1 MLSSKARFIRIN
13 PFAKGKIIFFDKK
26 KSKLFYLQSRDEGDS
41 SVLDTIFPKYV
52 YRLDGMMRTD
62 DIYANF
68 KNIISLGRRPLIVD
82 CGANIG
88 ASSYFFAD
96 EFPEAIV
103 VGVELESNNAK
114 LAQKNNAKKNNVEI
128 LHAAIGSESG
138 TVEIDNLEGVN
149 NDSFRV
155 NQNLKSGN
163 NSVEMITVSDIKKLY
178 PETIPFIIKIDIEG
192 FEGEL
197 FSRNTQWVKDFYLIT
212 MELHD
217 WMLPKE
223 ATSKNFFK
231 EHSKENRDCYL
242 KGDMVFSIKN

>member
-1 MLSSKARFIRIN
+1 MKKFTRSISRAFRNIFRTIRDVLSSKARFIRIN

-68 KNIISLGRRPLIVD
+68 KDIISSGRRPLIVD

-114 LAQKNNAKKNNVEI
+114 LAQKNNAKKIMLRSYMLQLVQ
-128 LHAAIGSESG
+128 
-138 TVEIDNLEGVN
+138 
-149 NDSFRV
+149 RV
-155 NQNLKSGN
+155 AL
-163 NSVEMITVSDIKKLY
+163 
-178 PETIPFIIKIDIEG
+178 
-192 FEGEL
+192 
-197 FSRNTQWVKDFYLIT
+197 
-212 MELHD
+212 
-217 WMLPKE
+217 
-223 ATSKNFFK
+223 
-231 EHSKENRDCYL
+231 
-242 KGDMVFSIKN
+242 

>member
-1 MLSSKARFIRIN
+1 
-13 PFAKGKIIFFDKK
+13 
-26 KSKLFYLQSRDEGDS
+26 
-41 SVLDTIFPKYV
+41 
-52 YRLDGMMRTD
+52 
-62 DIYANF
+62 
-68 KNIISLGRRPLIVD
+68 
-82 CGANIG
+82 
-88 ASSYFFAD
+88 
-96 EFPEAIV
+96 
-103 VGVELESNNAK
+103 
-114 LAQKNNAKKNNVEI
+114 
-128 LHAAIGSESG
+128 
-138 TVEIDNLEGVN
+138 
-149 NDSFRV
+149 
-155 NQNLKSGN
+155 
-163 NSVEMITVSDIKKLY
+163 MITVSDIKKLY